1 MKLEQKIEKSKNILI
16 FLFLNY
22 KIIKIKIPWYKKY
35 KSINVVESQIF
46 KYFLFKKKIKQ
57 KIRSNLVFLDNL
69 RRLKTKIHLE

>member
-1 MKLEQKIEKSKNILI
+1 MKFEQKIEKSKNILI

-46 KYFLFKKKIKQ
+46 KNQPQI
-57 KIRSNLVFLDNL
+57 
-69 RRLKTKIHLE
+69 